1 MKIIPSSVQILDNDW
16 SIKGIFRAVE
26 QAGRTCYKSVGTR
39 YFRLPEGPKNSLES
53 NLIKQAQSDVRVVC
67 KKGAN
72 FDPAYYLSIP
82 NKFIGD
88 YLNIEQFDEE
98 TFEDSPYYENLTA
111 EDFVNML
118 IKSGHGAMLEHGTVY
133 LTITY
138 DPENIEDRKLLSK
151 YWKNSYTKVI
161 SKILESPD
169 LSKSLS
175 EQKIGES
182 IRVTKAIA
190 YITSNLRVI
199 IENDWWDDLKYVCE
213 PTEYHAKRVTAK
225 FICDRGVSHEIVR
238 HRVMSFAQES
248 TRYCNYSKDKFGQEL
263 TFIEPSW
270 EFPSSNT
277 VNTFID
283 PAWKFRSCSNI
294 LDTRERFEAMLGEAE
309 ANYMELITL
318 GFKPQ
323 EARAVLPNALKT
335 EIVVTGFIDDWK
347 HFFELRCSN
356 AAHPDIRKL
365 ALDLQNQFIDRKFI

>member
-39 YFRLPEGPKNSLES
+39 YFRLVEGPKNSLES
-53 NLIKQAQSDVRVVC
+53 NLIKQAQNDPRVVC
-67 KKGAN
+67 KKGAD

-82 NKFIGD
+82 NKFISD
-88 YLNIEQFDEE
+88 YLNIEQFKEE

-133 LTITY
+133 MQIDSFLDISEDDKLDKKVHQY
-138 DPENIEDRKLLSK
+138 DSNRF
-151 YWKNSYTKVI
+151 TKVN
-161 SKILESPD
+161 SMY
-169 LSKSLS
+169 
-175 EQKIGES
+175 IGQGCWRS
-182 IRVTKAIA
+182 
-190 YITSNLRVI
+190 YITTNLRVLV
-199 IENDWWDDLKYVCE
+199 ENNWIDDLYYVCR
-213 PTEYHAKRVTAK
+213 PTEYHAKKVTAK

-248 TRYCNYSKDKFGQEL
+248 TRYCNYSKSKFNNEL

-270 EFPSSNT
+270 EFP
-277 VNTFID
+277 
-283 PAWKFRSCSNI
+283 PSNI
-294 LDTRERFEAMLGEAE
+294 VNTRERFEAMLGEAE

-335 EIVVTGFIDDWK
+335 EIVVTAFIDDWK

>member
-16 SIKGIFRAVE
+16 SIKGIFRAIE

-39 YFRLPEGPKNSLES
+39 YFRLVEGPKNSLES

-67 KKGAN
+67 KKGAD

-161 SKILESPD
+161 SKILESSD

-182 IRVTKAIA
+182 IKVTKAIA

-199 IENDWWDDLKYVCE
+199 IENDWLDDLKYVCE
-213 PTEYHAKRVTAK
+213 PTEYHAKRVMVR

-270 EFPSSNT
+270 EFPSSNI
-277 VNTFID
+277 VNT
-283 PAWKFRSCSNI
+283 K
-294 LDTRERFEAMLGEAE
+294 ERFEAMLGEAE

>member
-16 SIKGIFRAVE
+16 SIKGIFRAIE

-39 YFRLPEGPKNSLES
+39 YFRLVEGPKNSLES
-53 NLIKQAQSDVRVVC
+53 NLIKQAQNDPRVAC
-67 KKGAN
+67 KKGAD

-82 NKFIGD
+82 NKFISD
-88 YLNIEQFDEE
+88 YLNIEQFNEE

-133 LTITY
+133 MQIDSFLDIPGDEKLDKKVNQY
-138 DPENIEDRKLLSK
+138 DSNRF
-151 YWKNSYTKVI
+151 TKVN
-161 SKILESPD
+161 SMY
-169 LSKSLS
+169 
-175 EQKIGES
+175 IGQGCWRS
-182 IRVTKAIA
+182 
-190 YITSNLRVI
+190 YITTNLRVL
-199 IENDWWDDLKYVCE
+199 IENNWFDDLKYICR
-213 PTEYHAKRVTAK
+213 PTEYHAKRITAK

-263 TFIEPSW
+263 TFIKPSW
-270 EFPSSNT
+270 EFPSSNII
-277 VNTFID
+277 NT
-283 PAWKFRSCSNI
+283 K
-294 LDTRERFEAMLGEAE
+294 ERFEAMLKEAE

>member
-16 SIKGIFRAVE
+16 SIKGIFRAIE

-39 YFRLPEGPKNSLES
+39 YFRLPEGPENSLES

-67 KKGAN
+67 KKGAD

-111 EDFVNML
+111 EDFVGML
-118 IKSGHGAMLEHGTVY
+118 MKSGHGAMLEHGTIYMQIDTFLDIPEDKKLDKRVHQ
-133 LTITY
+133 Y
-138 DPENIEDRKLLSK
+138 DSNRF
-151 YWKNSYTKVI
+151 TKVN
-161 SKILESPD
+161 SMY
-169 LSKSLS
+169 
-175 EQKIGES
+175 IGQGCW
-182 IRVTKAIA
+182 RY
-190 YITSNLRVI
+190 YITTNLRVLV
-199 IENDWWDDLKYVCE
+199 ENDWLDDLKYVCE

-270 EFPSSNT
+270 EFPSSNI
-277 VNTFID
+277 VNT
-283 PAWKFRSCSNI
+283 K
-294 LDTRERFEAMLGEAE
+294 ERFEAMLKEAE

-365 ALDLQNQFIDRKFI
+365 ALNLQNQFIDRNFI

>member
-39 YFRLPEGPKNSLES
+39 YFRLVEGPKNSLES
-53 NLIKQAQSDVRVVC
+53 NLIKQAQNDPRVVC
-67 KKGAN
+67 KKGAD

-82 NKFIGD
+82 NKFISD
-88 YLNIEQFDEE
+88 YLNIEQFKEE

-133 LTITY
+133 MQIDSFLDISEDDKLDKKVHQY
-138 DPENIEDRKLLSK
+138 DSNRF
-151 YWKNSYTKVI
+151 TKVN
-161 SKILESPD
+161 SMY
-169 LSKSLS
+169 
-175 EQKIGES
+175 IGQGCWRS
-182 IRVTKAIA
+182 
-190 YITSNLRVI
+190 YITTNLRVLV
-199 IENDWWDDLKYVCE
+199 ENNWLDDLKYVCK

-270 EFPSSNT
+270 EFL
-277 VNTFID
+277 
-283 PAWKFRSCSNI
+283 SCSNI

-335 EIVVTGFIDDWK
+335 EIVVTAFIDDWK